1 MQTTLD
7 SEGQV
12 MIPQSI
18 RDALGLGPGTRVT
31 LSVNSQGEVVVKKT
45 PPGDRFERARGK
57 ADVAWRTDELMTL
70 LRNE

>member
-18 RDALGLGPGTRVT
+18 RDALGLGPGTPVT
-31 LSVNSQGEVVVKKT
+31 LSVNSQGEVVVKKAS
-45 PPGDRFERARGK
+45 PGDRFERARGK
-57 ADVAWRTDELMTL
+57 ADVAWRTDELMAL
-70 LRNE
+70 LRDE

>member
-1 MQTTLD
+1 MQTTLG

-12 MIPQSI
+12 LIPQSI

-45 PPGDRFERARGK
+45 PLGDRFERARGK
-57 ADVAWRTDELMTL
+57 ADVTWRTDELMTL
-70 LRNE
+70 LRDE